1 VKPGW
6 KGILILLCLFA
17 PFMAHYSALIQLK
30 QQIKH
35 EVKNHLIHSVSK
47 NELVLLKFSPQEH
60 QTELNWEHSMEFEY
74 NGEMYD
80 VVQKFFLGD
89 TIAYYCWWDNE
100 ETRLNQEL
108 SGIVNLLFGKHP
120 KGQKNHQLLYDFLR
134 SLYFGEESD
143 PRFIVSVVFDKL
155 KIIDSTGFPESESE
169 PPAPP
174 PDSFC

>member
-1 VKPGW
+1 MQPGG
-6 KGILILLCLFA
+6 KSILILLCLFA

-30 QQIKH
+30 QQIRH

-47 NELVLLKFSPQEH
+47 KELVLLKFSPQEH
-60 QTELNWEHSMEFEY
+60 QSELSWEHSKEFEY
-74 NGEMYD
+74 KGQMYD

-100 ETRLNQEL
+100 ETRLNKEL
-108 SGIVNLLFGKHP
+108 SGIVNLLFGNSP
-120 KGQKNHQLLYDFLR
+120 KGHKNHQLLYDFLR

-143 PRFIVSVVFDKL
+143 PRWIVSVLFNRL
-155 KIIDSTGFPESESE
+155 KIIDSTWFPENESE
-169 PPAPP
+169 PLAPP